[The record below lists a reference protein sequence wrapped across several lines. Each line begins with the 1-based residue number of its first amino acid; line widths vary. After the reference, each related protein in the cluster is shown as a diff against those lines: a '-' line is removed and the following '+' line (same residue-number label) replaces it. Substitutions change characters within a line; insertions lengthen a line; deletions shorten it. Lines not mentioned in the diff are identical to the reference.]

1 MALTSQ
7 QVFLAILRADASQA
21 VSEFKKVDGQVDQ
34 VTTSSTSR
42 FAKFSTVAK
51 GAMVGLGAAA
61 VVNLGQKAVGAAS
74 SLNESVNAVNV
85 TFGDAAAG
93 VLELGENAASTVGL
107 SNTAFNSMAVSFS
120 AFADRVAGEG
130 GDVVGVIDDLS
141 VRAADFASVMNID
154 VSQAVEAFTSGLA
167 GEAEPLKRFG
177 INLLDS
183 EVKAYA
189 LRTGLIDVGD
199 AMTENVKVQARYGL
213 LMESTDKMSGDFANT
228 SDGLANSTRILG
240 AEMENLSADLGEE
253 LIPVLEGMMPLL
265 HGVIDGVGLLGD
277 AFGLAKSAGTG
288 LGQILSPWNHDERQ
302 KNQEIVDSF
311 NEATEASV
319 EYYEEATKG
328 ATSIEDVRAKAESLG
343 LAQHATNLIV
353 LEWVDAQKEATT
365 AVEGHGDAMGD
376 LDGATKTASDTLSAA
391 AGFLDGVARAAD
403 TAARNADDL
412 TDKWDTMTGALSD
425 RSAFLDIE
433 DGWDDVQS
441 AAIDAYVAAVEGADN
456 AESAGRDHE
465 RAMIAQKERVIEYGR
480 EVLNLPPEALT
491 NILAMID
498 DGKLAEAEWELAML
512 SRPRYAE
519 IRLRVTGQT
528 TTLGGDIIGQRV
540 AANSNQVRWGA
551 TGGIVTRP
559 TLAMIGE
566 AGPEAVLPL
575 NRAPGASPLPSSLPA
590 MTSTTTTFAPNITV
604 NAGMGADGARIGNTL
619 IEVIKQYERHNGAGW
634 RS

>member
-42 FAKFSTVAK
+42 FAQFSTVAK
-51 GAMVGLGAAA
+51 GALVGIGAAA

-74 SLNESVNAVNV
+74 NLNESVNAVNV

-93 VLELGENAASTVGL
+93 VLELGENAAQTVGL

-189 LRTGLIDVGD
+189 LREGLIEVGEQMD
-199 AMTENVKVQARYGL
+199 ENTKVQARYGL
-213 LMESTDKMSGDFANT
+213 LMESTNKMAGDFANT
-228 SDGLANSTRILG
+228 SDGFANSTRTLS
-240 AEMENLSADLGEE
+240 AEIENLSADLGEE
-253 LIPVLEGMMPLL
+253 LIPILEGMMPVL
-265 HGVIDGVGLLGD
+265 HAAIDGFGLLGD
-277 AFGLAKSAGTG
+277 AFGAARSLGNG
-288 LGQILSPWNHDERQ
+288 LGRILSPWNEDERRA
-302 KNQEIVDSF
+302 NYAIVDSF
-311 NEATEASV
+311 NEATDAAG
-319 EYYEEATKG
+319 EYYDQATDG
-328 ATSIEDVRAKAESLG
+328 ATSIEQVRAKAEDLG
-343 LAQHATNLIV
+343 LAQHTTNLIV
-353 LEWVDAQKEATT
+353 LDWVEAQKEATA

-376 LDGATKTASDTLSAA
+376 LDGATAAASVTLEAA
-391 AGFLDGVARAAD
+391 AGFLEGVATMAG
-403 TAARNADDL
+403 TAARNADALERKWSDL
-412 TDKWDTMTGALSD
+412 TGSLSD

-433 DGWDDVQS
+433 DGWDDVES

-456 AESAGRDHE
+456 AEAASRDHE

-512 SRPRYAE
+512 TRPRYAE
-519 IRLRVTGQT
+519 VRLRVTGQT
-528 TTLGGDIIGQRV
+528 TTLGGDIIGLR
-540 AANSNQVRWGA
+540 AYGNQIKVGA

-559 TLAMIGE
+559 TMALIGE
-566 AGPEAVLPL
+566 AGPEAVIPL
-575 NRAPGASPLPSSLPA
+575 NQAPGASPLPSPMSIP
-590 MTSTTTTFAPNITV
+590 TGGTNVSSTFNVTV

>member
-1 MALTSQ
+1 
-7 QVFLAILRADASQA
+7 
-21 VSEFKKVDGQVDQ
+21 
-34 VTTSSTSR
+34 
-42 FAKFSTVAK
+42 
-51 GAMVGLGAAA
+51 
-61 VVNLGQKAVGAAS
+61 
-74 SLNESVNAVNV
+74 
-85 TFGDAAAG
+85 
-93 VLELGENAASTVGL
+93 
-107 SNTAFNSMAVSFS
+107 
-120 AFADRVAGEG
+120 
-130 GDVVGVIDDLS
+130 
-141 VRAADFASVMNID
+141 
-154 VSQAVEAFTSGLA
+154 
-167 GEAEPLKRFG
+167 
-177 INLLDS
+177 
-183 EVKAYA
+183 
-189 LRTGLIDVGD
+189 
-199 AMTENVKVQARYGL
+199 
-213 LMESTDKMSGDFANT
+213 
-228 SDGLANSTRILG
+228 
-240 AEMENLSADLGEE
+240 
-253 LIPVLEGMMPLL
+253 
-265 HGVIDGVGLLGD
+265 
-277 AFGLAKSAGTG
+277 
-288 LGQILSPWNHDERQ
+288 
-302 KNQEIVDSF
+302 
-311 NEATEASV
+311 
-319 EYYEEATKG
+319 
-328 ATSIEDVRAKAESLG
+328 
-343 LAQHATNLIV
+343 
-353 LEWVDAQKEATT
+353 
-365 AVEGHGDAMGD
+365 MGD